1 MKDKSAVFKENLAEF
16 RAVAQEISTL
26 QQKKSVYTRRNQVIQ
41 LCILFEEASPDII
54 ARRFKEKYG
63 KSSGMDLN
71 ALGVKRLLASSGLG
85 NVVERKNLSSQAK
98 VTAGKLEKLTRGEK
112 VTGLRN
118 ILMDSTYDKSSLY
131 KFMVLLY
138 LLELMRSSL
147 DGETCAGLMRL
158 DVAFAADFIDT
169 YIARLQEKA
178 DSGVSTDAFAALK
191 KENEALK
198 ADLDRKRRLLINL
211 QQNFDAR
218 LEESRLEQQA
228 DLISRL
234 NSDEYG
240 HILDL
245 LVSAQNGFNELR
257 DKGTAIPKEIRSMRT
272 LVRKLQK
279 FVSDAGVTPMME
291 TGRKLKVK
299 IADMDHFE
307 FEGSPFA
314 DDKDVKR
321 VVIISS
327 GWQIADRDVII
338 SYPRLSEIE
347 E

>member
-1 MKDKSAVFKENLAEF
+1 MKDKNAAFKENMAEF
-16 RAVAQEISTL
+16 KAVAREISML
-26 QQKKSVYTRRNQVIQ
+26 QQKKADYTRRNQVIQ
-41 LCILFEEASPDII
+41 LCIANEDASPETI
-54 ARRFKEKYG
+54 ARRYKEKYG
-63 KSSGMDLN
+63 KSFGRE
-71 ALGVKRLLASSGLG
+71 LGAVDIRHMLAVSGLG
-85 NVVERKNLSSQAK
+85 HPVERKNFSAQAK
-98 VTAGKLEKLTRGEK
+98 VTAGKLERLIHGDK
-112 VTGLRN
+112 VSGLKN
-118 ILMDSTYDKSSLY
+118 VLMDNTYDKSSLY
-131 KFMVLLY
+131 KLLVLLF
-138 LLELMRSSL
+138 LVELVRK
-147 DGETCAGLMRL
+147 DTDEGTYAGLMRL

-169 YIARLQEKA
+169 YIARLQEKP
-178 DSGVSTDAFAALK
+178 DGVVSGDAFAALRR
-191 KENEALK
+191 ENETLK

-218 LEESRLEQQA
+218 LEESRLEQTA

-245 LVSAQNGFNELR
+245 LASAQNGFNALR
-257 DKGTAIPKEIRSMRT
+257 DKGETIPKEIRSMRT

-279 FVSDAGVTPMME
+279 FVSDAGVTPITE

-299 IADMDHFE
+299 IADMDRYE

-321 VVIISS
+321 VVVISC

-338 SYPRLSEIE
+338 SYPRLSETE